1 MKNNLYQLVCLCAIV
16 LGSLFIGST
25 VKSMAQNAPTYS
37 FPGVTAFTTSSGRF
51 GLFESGTGKIFLYD
65 DNLSD
70 CVFIGQLK
78 TLGEPI
84 EKLQ

>member
-1 MKNNLYQLVCLCAIV
+1 MTKNLYQLVCLCAIV
-16 LGSLFIGST
+16 LGSLFIGSN

-37 FPGVTAFTTSSGRF
+37 FPGVSAFTTSSGRF

-65 DNLSD
+65 DNISE

>member
-1 MKNNLYQLVCLCAIV
+1 MNNNAYKILCLCALV
-16 LGSLFIGST
+16 LGSIFIGST
-25 VKSMAQNAPTYS
+25 VKSMAQTEAPHS

-65 DNLSD
+65 DNLSS

-84 EKLQ
+84 EKIQ

>member
-1 MKNNLYQLVCLCAIV
+1 MTNNLYQLVCLCAIV
-16 LGSLFIGST
+16 IGSLFIASN
-25 VKSMAQNAPTYS
+25 VKSMAQNAPSYS

-65 DNLSD
+65 DNISD

-84 EKLQ
+84 EKIQ